1 MPNFIRP
8 AQSFQKAKFK
18 NPFMS
23 AELLPAM
30 RNYFQAGHTQTADFR
45 ISRLRELRAL
55 ILRNDQAIQ
64 KALYA
69 DLRKLPEEVWLTEI
83 GLVLAEIDLALSRL
97 TKWMRPQRKRTNLL
111 NFPSSCRVEHE
122 PLGVVLIIAPWNYPF
137 MLQFVPLVGALAA
150 GNCVVVKPSEHA
162 PASSTLMAE
171 LLSSTFSSQYILP
184 VTGPGEQTIPALM
197 QGFRFDHVFY
207 TGGAGVAQKIYEMAA
222 RQLVPVTLE
231 LGGKSPAVVE
241 ADTDITVS
249 AKRIASTRFS
259 NAGQMCIAPDYLL
272 VHEDIRKPFTE
283 QLIHYT
289 RQFYEAPGPGGE
301 PQGKII
307 HTGRFNK
314 LKSMLVQGTI
324 LSGGKSDERMLH
336 IEPTIL
342 TDVDPDSPLMREEI
356 FGPLLPV
363 FYYRSKSEALA
374 LIARNPNPLAFY
386 IYTRNRQSADEWLRD
401 VPSGGACINNC
412 SWHLTNPNLPFGGR
426 GASGIGRYHGRYSF
440 ETFSHAKAVMHT
452 PFWFDPAL
460 RYPPVTGK
468 LNLIKKFF

>member
-1 MPNFIRP
+1 MIFE
-8 AQSFQKAKFK
+8 QLQ
-18 NPFMS
+18 
-23 AELLPAM
+23 AM
-30 RNYFQAGHTQTADFR
+30 RNYFQAGHTLSPDFR
-45 ISRLRELRAL
+45 IARLRELREL
-55 ILRNDQAIQ
+55 ILRNEQAIY

-83 GLVLAEIDLALSRL
+83 GLVLAEIDLAVSKLK
-97 TKWMRPQRKRTNLL
+97 TWMRPERKRTNLL
-111 NFPSSCRVEHE
+111 NFPSRSRVMHE
-122 PLGVVLIIAPWNYPF
+122 PLGVLLIIAPWNYPF
-137 MLQFVPLVGALAA
+137 MLQFVPLVGAMAA
-150 GNCVVVKPSEHA
+150 GNAVVLKPSEHA
-162 PASSTLMAE
+162 PATAALMAE
-171 LLSSTFSSQYILP
+171 MISSAFPAEYLLP
-184 VTGPGEQTIPALM
+184 VTGTGEVAIPAM
-197 QGFRFDHVFY
+197 MESFTFDHVFY
-207 TGGAGVAQKIYEMAA
+207 TGGAGVARKIYALAA
-222 RQLVPVTLE
+222 ERLVPVTLE

-241 ADTDITVS
+241 SDADITVS

-283 QLIHYT
+283 ALIEYT
-289 RQFYEAPGPGGE
+289 RRFYAEPGPYGE

-307 HTGRFNK
+307 HAGRYNR
-314 LKSMLVQGTI
+314 LKSMLDNGTI
-324 LSGGKSDERMLH
+324 LYGGKTDERLLY

-342 TDVDPDSPLMREEI
+342 TDVDPDSSLMREEI

-386 IYTRNRQSADEWLRD
+386 VYTRNLQSADEWLRD

-412 SWHLTNPNLPFGGR
+412 SWHLTNPHLPFGGR
-426 GASGIGRYHGRYSF
+426 GASGTGRYHGRYSF
-440 ETFSHAKAVMHT
+440 ETFSHKKAVMHT

-468 LNLIKKFF
+468 MNLIKKFF